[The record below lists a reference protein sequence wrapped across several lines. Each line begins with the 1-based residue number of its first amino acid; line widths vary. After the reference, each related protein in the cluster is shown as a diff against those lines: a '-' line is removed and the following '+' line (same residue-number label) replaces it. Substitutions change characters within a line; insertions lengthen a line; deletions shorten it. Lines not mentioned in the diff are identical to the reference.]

1 MSNVTAVPTSLS
13 STPHRVV
20 LEMVGPQEAKGF
32 IVPTP
37 APGIPAFEGRWDTDY
52 ACARCGQLICKSVKP
67 GLFAEIFFRCSG
79 CNALNRVP
87 GAPARLSAFT

>member
-1 MSNVTAVPTSLS
+1 MSLDNAVPTSGS
-13 STPHRVV
+13 RTPHRVV

-52 ACARCGQLICKSVKP
+52 ACAFCGQLICKGVKV
-67 GLFAEIFFRCSG
+67 GLFADIFFRCSG